1 MPPKSQQADK
11 DATKGSATAQ
21 QPKKRPAASEIDD
34 IFAKKSKPAPTA
46 SSTASGEAEVLSTA
60 AKKKKGK
67 KAKEEP
73 TADVVKEEET
83 IAQPKK
89 APETVVDTSSVI
101 EAYKPAVAQ
110 ANKKAKDMTEEEK
123 KIAEEEQ
130 RFRDSRGTRKKTED
144 GLPIYDTSELKI
156 GLGGDTELCPFD
168 CECCF

>member
-1 MPPKSQQADK
+1 MFLPRLFRQFSSRVFSSLTLTMVPKPQQASK

-46 SSTASGEAEVLSTA
+46 SPTASGEAEVLSTA
-60 AKKKKGK
+60 AKKKGK

-73 TADVVKEEET
+73 AADVVKEEET

-130 RFRDSRGTRKKTED
+130 RFRDSRGTR
-144 GLPIYDTSELKI
+144 TSSSPSA
-156 GLGGDTELCPFD
+156 GGRTTRV
-168 CECCF
+168 